1 MSALIGK
8 HPGPKRPGDES
19 FVPMSNRQR
28 MLRSLARNPSAV
40 TGAVIV
46 VLMLLV
52 AFLAPYLAPYNPNQ
66 MDIANRLKAPSAA
79 HLLGSD
85 DFGRDILSRMIYG
98 TQLSLTVGVAVVL
111 LATLAGTV
119 LGLLAGYFRRLDN
132 LLMRVMD
139 GLMAF
144 PAILLAIAI
153 MAALG
158 SKEMNVIIAI
168 AAVYT
173 PRMARIVRG
182 SALSVKRMEYV
193 EAAAALGAGHGRIM
207 FRHILPNCM
216 SPIIVQA
223 TFIFAYAVLAE
234 ASLSFLGVGT
244 PPPAPSWGNILA
256 DGRLY
261 IRLAPWIT
269 VFPGTAIMATVLGLN
284 LLGDGLRDVLDPRM
298 RV

>member
-19 FVPMSNRQR
+19 FVPMSNRRR

-158 SKEMNVIIAI
+158 PKEMNVIIAI